1 MSAVANDSA
10 AGQPV
15 VETNGANGMNGVN
28 GMNGTNGIPV
38 DSQAQAHSHHG
49 IPLPH
54 RHHANPH
61 ATGGDVNNEAN
72 FEVVTDGRRKRNND
86 AEERQKE
93 EDERQG
99 KDSKEAKA
107 EKKQEK
113 EANGGAANAE
123 EDETTAAA
131 PSGHKQPKRAG
142 TVKDKYQ
149 KQKDK
154 VKAKTKPA
162 GGFDATPV
170 PDAPPGYTVKFTFHR
185 ATNLPA
191 ADLGTQA
198 SDPFCIAT
206 LTTALPK
213 RHKEDP
219 NLEHRTPTI
228 RKTLEPVWDDEWVV
242 ANVPAT
248 GFKLKVRLYDE
259 DWPDHNDRL
268 GNVTVLVHQ
277 LNEQWKGFPVA
288 DFEVK
293 KRAGSKRAYL
303 VKAATTA
310 LHRGASMTPRL
321 FMSAEVL
328 GLSDSPPHAHMY
340 TVAPTF
346 YFRHFSPMIGRLAGL
361 KVNKD
366 EEQDHSGSG
375 EPHAAT
381 AQAEARDNQEHGHN
395 IHEND
400 QQGAA
405 ANGGNGNR
413 GGSSSG
419 KTQKYDF
426 QANEIQLQ
434 GPVPTKMYHRYVEFR
449 PMIGMMF
456 SRSGLRG
463 RILHKALS
471 HQHRRI
477 YNFDSSTEY
486 HRFEPCTEEASL
498 QFLKLAHYDEG
509 GRIFTYVL
517 TLDGLFRFTE
527 TGKEFGI
534 DMLSKH
540 TMHSDVAAYIAC
552 SGEFL
557 IRRLKK
563 PLSDKHHKQEK
574 NSAEPHQPT
583 HPSDPEL
590 PGGPPHD
597 KPPTRP
603 EYYQLVIDNDSG
615 TYRPDASVLPDL
627 QSFLEKNFPGLGIV
641 TLACDDEE
649 DQKLK
654 EQQREIKK
662 TEGENVHMVL
672 NRSPSSS
679 SFSSDDVSDLE
690 DTERHNADNHQG
702 PTAPRRSK
710 KERMLDIMSADSP
723 IKGLKEEFAGGHHE
737 GEGEKAAGASK

>member
-1 MSAVANDSA
+1 MPAAVPNNGATGEPA
-10 AGQPV
+10 
-15 VETNGANGMNGVN
+15 VEPNGANAMNGTN
-28 GMNGTNGIPV
+28 GNTNGIPV
-38 DSQAQAHSHHG
+38 DSHAHDHHG
-49 IPLPH
+49 MPLPH

-61 ATGGDVNNEAN
+61 ATGGDVNHEAN

-107 EKKQEK
+107 EQKQEK
-113 EANGGAANAE
+113 EENGGVNAE
-123 EDETTAAA
+123 EDEATAAA
-131 PSGHKQPKRAG
+131 PSGHQQQPKRAG
-142 TVKDKYQ
+142 TMKDKYQ
-149 KQKDK
+149 NQKDK
-154 VKAKTKPA
+154 IKAKTKPA
-162 GGFDATPV
+162 GGFDSTPV

-198 SDPFCIAT
+198 SDPFCLAT

-328 GLSDSPPHAHMY
+328 GLSDSPPHAQMY
-340 TVAPTF
+340 TVAPTY

-361 KVNKD
+361 KVNAD
-366 EEQDHSGSG
+366 EEQDHSSG
-375 EPHAAT
+375 QPQAAS
-381 AQAEARDNQEHGHN
+381 AQAEARDNQANGN
-395 IHEND
+395 IHDHD
-400 QQGAA
+400 QRGAA
-405 ANGGNGNR
+405 ANGANGGN
-413 GGSSSG
+413 SSSSSNG

-463 RILHKALS
+463 RILHK
-471 HQHRRI
+471 
-477 YNFDSSTEY
+477 
-486 HRFEPCTEEASL
+486 
-498 QFLKLAHYDEG
+498 
-509 GRIFTYVL
+509 VL
-517 TLDGLFRFTE
+517 PTTRTP
-527 TGKEFGI
+527 TK
-534 DMLSKH
+534 
-540 TMHSDVAAYIAC
+540 
-552 SGEFL
+552 L
-557 IRRLKK
+557 IRTKLTNASR
-563 PLSDKHHKQEK
+563 PS
-574 NSAEPHQPT
+574 PT
-583 HPSDPEL
+583 STAASTTSTARPSTTASSPA
-590 PGGPPHD
+590 PR
-597 KPPTRP
+597 KPP
-603 EYYQLVIDNDSG
+603 
-615 TYRPDASVLPDL
+615 
-627 QSFLEKNFPGLGIV
+627 
-641 TLACDDEE
+641 C
-649 DQKLK
+649 
-654 EQQREIKK
+654 
-662 TEGENVHMVL
+662 
-672 NRSPSSS
+672 SSS
-679 SFSSDDVSDLE
+679 SWPTTTRAAASS
-690 DTERHNADNHQG
+690 
-702 PTAPRRSK
+702 PTS
-710 KERMLDIMSADSP
+710 
-723 IKGLKEEFAGGHHE
+723 
-737 GEGEKAAGASK
+737 

>member
-1 MSAVANDSA
+1 MSAAN
-10 AGQPV
+10 GPGE
-15 VETNGANGMNGVN
+15 VETNGANGA
-28 GMNGTNGIPV
+28 NGINGAKDINDANGISSTEAP
-38 DSQAQAHSHHG
+38 AH
-49 IPLPH
+49 PH
-54 RHHANPH
+54 INPH
-61 ATGGDVNNEAN
+61 ATGGVNHEAN

-86 AEERQKE
+86 AEEAQKE
-93 EDERQG
+93 HDKALGKDENQVKKEKKEQKANGDTNGADEDE
-99 KDSKEAKA
+99 A
-107 EKKQEK
+107 
-113 EANGGAANAE
+113 
-123 EDETTAAA
+123 TAAA
-131 PSGHKQPKRAG
+131 PSGHQQPKRSG
-142 TVKDKYQ
+142 TSGVKDKY
-149 KQKDK
+149 KSQKDK
-154 VKAKTKPA
+154 IKAKTKPE
-162 GGFDATPV
+162 GGFDSTPR
-170 PDAPPGYTVKFTFHR
+170 PRRAAGFTFHR

-191 ADLGTQA
+191 ADVGTQA
-198 SDPFCIAT
+198 SDPFCVAS
-206 LTTALPK
+206 LTTSLPK

-242 ANVPAT
+242 ANVPAS

-268 GNVTVLVHQ
+268 GNVTVVVHQ
-277 LNEQWKGFPVA
+277 LNEQWKGFPFA

-340 TVAPTF
+340 TLGPTF
-346 YFRHFSPMIGRLAGL
+346 YFRHFSPHDRPSRWP
-361 KVNKD
+361 
-366 EEQDHSGSG
+366 QDHSGGGAQAS
-375 EPHAAT
+375 AS
-381 AQAEARDNQEHGHN
+381 AQAEARDETANTNGANHS
-395 IHEND
+395 ND
-400 QQGAA
+400 QA
-405 ANGGNGNR
+405 
-413 GGSSSG
+413 GSSG
-419 KTQKYDF
+419 NKTQKYDF

-434 GPVPTKMYHRYVEFR
+434 GPVPTKLYHRYVEFR

-534 DMLSKH
+534 DLLSKH

-563 PLSDKHHKQEK
+563 PTADK
-574 NSAEPHQPT
+574 SPEPNQPT
-583 HPSDPEL
+583 HPQDPEV

-603 EYYQLVIDNDSG
+603 EYYQLIIDNDSG
-615 TYRPDASVLPDL
+615 TYRPDKSVLPDL
-627 QSFLEKNFPGLGIV
+627 QKFLEMNFPGLGIV
-641 TLACDDEE
+641 TLACDDDE

-654 EQQREIKK
+654 EQQREVKK
-662 TEGENVHMVL
+662 HEGQNVHMVL

-690 DTERHNADNHQG
+690 ETERHANA
-702 PTAPRRSK
+702 ASARRSR
-710 KERMLDIMSADSP
+710 KERMLDIMAEDSP
-723 IKGLKEEFAGGHHE
+723 MKAMRAEFGKGGHDHTE
-737 GEGEKAAGASK
+737 AGASK

>member
-1 MSAVANDSA
+1 MSAATD
-10 AGQPV
+10 
-15 VETNGANGMNGVN
+15 GANGLNGAKDVNGVN
-28 GMNGTNGIPV
+28 GNATTNGTGIPAE
-38 DSQAQAHSHHG
+38 SAHSHLG
-49 IPLPH
+49 IPHHH
-54 RHHANPH
+54 RANPH
-61 ATGGDVNNEAN
+61 ATGGDVNHEAN

-86 AEERQKE
+86 AEEKQWE
-93 EDERQG
+93 EDKAEG
-99 KDSKEAKA
+99 KDPSSKEVKA

-113 EANGGAANAE
+113 VANGGDAE
-123 EDETTAAA
+123 IDEATAAA
-131 PSGHKQPKRAG
+131 PSGHQKPKRAG
-142 TVKDKYQ
+142 TMKDKYQ
-149 KQKDK
+149 SQKDK
-154 VKAKTKPA
+154 IKAKTKPE
-162 GGFDATPV
+162 GGFDSTPV

-228 RKTLEPVWDDEWVV
+228 RRTLEPVWDDEWVV
-242 ANVPAT
+242 ANVPAS

-268 GNVTVLVHQ
+268 GNVTVLVHS

-340 TVAPTF
+340 TLAPTF

-366 EEQDHSGSG
+366 EEHDHSAEAKAS
-375 EPHAAT
+375 
-381 AQAEARDNQEHGHN
+381 AQAEARDNKESGANHK
-395 IHEND
+395 ND
-400 QQGAA
+400 QKGAA
-405 ANGGNGNR
+405 ANGDSSGN
-413 GGSSSG
+413 G

-426 QANEIQLQ
+426 QACEVQLQ

-456 SRSGLRG
+456 SKSGLRG

-534 DMLSKH
+534 DLLSKH

-563 PLSDKHHKQEK
+563 PISDKHKDQK
-574 NSAEPHQPT
+574 NSAELDQPT

-590 PGGPPHD
+590 PGGPPHET
-597 KPPTRP
+597 PPTRP

-615 TYRPDASVLPDL
+615 TYRPDASVLPEL
-627 QSFLEKNFPGLGIV
+627 QKFLEKNFPGLGIV

-662 TEGENVHMVL
+662 NEGENIHMVL

-679 SFSSDDVSDLE
+679 SFSSDDVSDLD
-690 DTERHNADNHQG
+690 DTERHNNAGGSG
-702 PTAPRRSK
+702 PTAPRRSR

-723 IKGLKEEFAGGHHE
+723 MKGLKEELAGGHKD
-737 GEGEKAAGASK
+737 GDAAAGVASK

>member
-1 MSAVANDSA
+1 MSAAANDNA
-10 AGQPV
+10 AGQGEV
-15 VETNGANGMNGVN
+15 GTANGANA
-28 GMNGTNGIPV
+28 NGIGEH
-38 DSQAQAHSHHG
+38 A
-49 IPLPH
+49 
-54 RHHANPH
+54 HHAIPHHHSNPH
-61 ATGGDVNNEAN
+61 ATGGGDVNHEAN

-86 AEERQKE
+86 AEAKQKE
-93 EDERQG
+93 EDEAQG
-99 KDSKEAKA
+99 KDEKDIKA
-107 EKKQEK
+107 EKKK
-113 EANGGAANAE
+113 EREVNGTNSKPNDANEDAA
-123 EDETTAAA
+123 TAAA
-131 PSGHKQPKRAG
+131 PSGMNPPKRIG
-142 TVKDKYQ
+142 TSGMKDKY
-149 KQKDK
+149 KNQKDK
-154 VKAKTKPA
+154 IKAKAKPA
-162 GGFDATPV
+162 GGFDTTPI

-198 SDPFCIAT
+198 SDPFCVAT
-206 LTTALPK
+206 LTTNLPK

-228 RKTLEPVWDDEWVV
+228 RKTLEPAWEDSWTV
-242 ANVPAT
+242 ANVPAS
-248 GFKLKVRLYDE
+248 GFKLKVRVYDE

-268 GNVTVLVHQ
+268 GNVTVLVHSV
-277 LNEQWKGFPVA
+277 NEQWKGFPVA
-288 DFEVK
+288 GFEVK

-328 GLSDSPPHAHMY
+328 GLSNSPPHAHMY
-340 TVAPTF
+340 TLGPTF

-361 KVNKD
+361 KVNRD
-366 EEQDHSGSG
+366 EEHDQNSG
-375 EPHAAT
+375 EAT
-381 AQAEARDNQEHGHN
+381 ATEQAEARDHPDTQNV
-395 IHEND
+395 
-400 QQGAA
+400 
-405 ANGGNGNR
+405 NGTDGNGNP
-413 GGSSSG
+413 GSSGHNNDQAGSSNN

-434 GPVPTKMYHRYVEFR
+434 GPVPPNLYHRYVEFR

-509 GRIFTYVL
+509 GRTFTYVL

-534 DMLSKH
+534 DLLSKH

-563 PLSDKHHKQEK
+563 PTA
-574 NSAEPHQPT
+574 SADPDPKQPT
-583 HPSDPEL
+583 HPRDAEV

-627 QSFLEKNFPGLGIV
+627 QKFLEMNFPGLGIV
-641 TLACDDEE
+641 TLACNDEE

-654 EQQREIKK
+654 EQQREVKK
-662 TEGENVHMVL
+662 NEGQNVHMVL

-679 SFSSDDVSDLE
+679 SLSSDDISDLDE
-690 DTERHNADNHQG
+690 TERHANEANQQS
-702 PTAPRRSK
+702 ARRSR
-710 KERMLDIMSADSP
+710 KERMLDIMSQDSP
-723 IKGLKEEFAGGHHE
+723 IKALKEEFGKGGHDHNA
-737 GEGEKAAGASK
+737 EGEKAGASK

>member
-1 MSAVANDSA
+1 MSAAN
-10 AGQPV
+10 GQGA
-15 VETNGANGMNGVN
+15 VETNGLNGADGVD
-28 GMNGTNGIPV
+28 GTNGTNGKTN
-38 DSQAQAHSHHG
+38 G
-49 IPLPH
+49 IARDGAPTHPH
-54 RHHANPH
+54 LNPH
-61 ATGGDVNNEAN
+61 AAGGVNHEAN

-86 AEERQKE
+86 AEEAQKE
-93 EDERQG
+93 HDRALGKDENQIKKENKSGVDEDE
-99 KDSKEAKA
+99 A
-107 EKKQEK
+107 
-113 EANGGAANAE
+113 
-123 EDETTAAA
+123 TAAA
-131 PSGHKQPKRAG
+131 PSGHQQPKRRG
-142 TVKDKYQ
+142 TSGVKDKY
-149 KQKDK
+149 KSQKDK
-154 VKAKTKPA
+154 IKAKTKPE

-198 SDPFCIAT
+198 SDPFCLAT
-206 LTTALPK
+206 LTTSLPK

-228 RKTLEPVWDDEWVV
+228 RKTLEPVWNDEWVV
-242 ANVPAT
+242 ANVPAS

-268 GNVTVLVHQ
+268 GNVTVMVHQ

-361 KVNKD
+361 KVNRD
-366 EEQDHSGSG
+366 EENDHSGGANGGAQAS
-375 EPHAAT
+375 AS
-381 AQAEARDNQEHGHN
+381 AQAEARDDTANTSGANHS
-395 IHEND
+395 ND
-400 QQGAA
+400 QA
-405 ANGGNGNR
+405 
-413 GGSSSG
+413 GGSN

-434 GPVPTKMYHRYVEFR
+434 GPVPTKLYHRYVEFR

-534 DMLSKH
+534 DLLSKH

-557 IRRLKK
+557 IRRLQK
-563 PLSDKHHKQEK
+563 PTADK
-574 NSAEPHQPT
+574 SPEPNQPT
-583 HPSDPEL
+583 HPQNPDL
-590 PGGPPHD
+590 PGGPPND

-615 TYRPDASVLPDL
+615 TYRPDKSVLPDL
-627 QSFLEKNFPGLGIV
+627 QKFLEKNFPGLGIV
-641 TLACDDEE
+641 TLACDDDE

-654 EQQREIKK
+654 EQQREVKK
-662 TEGENVHMVL
+662 NEGQNVHMVL

-690 DTERHNADNHQG
+690 ETERHANA
-702 PTAPRRSK
+702 ASARRSR
-710 KERMLDIMSADSP
+710 KERMLDIMAEDSP
-723 IKGLKEEFAGGHHE
+723 IKAMRAEFGKGGHDHTE
-737 GEGEKAAGASK
+737 GGRRGLPSRGGRLRVVAFS

>member
-1 MSAVANDSA
+1 MSAAVANDSVS
-10 AGQPV
+10 GQPA
-15 VETNGANGMNGVN
+15 VETNGVN
-28 GMNGTNGIPV
+28 GMNGTKDVNGTNGSTNGTGTPME
-38 DSQAQAHSHHG
+38 SHSHHG
-49 IPLPH
+49 IPLH
-54 RHHANPH
+54 HHHANPH
-61 ATGGDVNNEAN
+61 ASGGDVNHEAN

-86 AEERQKE
+86 AEEKQKE
-93 EDERQG
+93 EDKEQG
-99 KDSKEAKA
+99 KDSKETKAEAKA
-107 EKKQEK
+107 DK
-113 EANGGAANAE
+113 EANGGNADV
-123 EDETTAAA
+123 DEATAAA
-131 PSGHKQPKRAG
+131 PSGHPPPKRQG
-142 TVKDKYQ
+142 TNGVKDKYQ
-149 KQKDK
+149 SQKDK
-154 VKAKTKPA
+154 IKAKTKPE
-162 GGFDATPV
+162 GGFDSTPV

-248 GFKLKVRLYDE
+248 GFKLKVRIYDE

-277 LNEQWKGFPVA
+277 LNEQWKGFPLA

-328 GLSDSPPHAHMY
+328 GLSDSPPHAQMY

-366 EEQDHSGSG
+366 EEHDHSAEAKAS
-375 EPHAAT
+375 
-381 AQAEARDNQEHGHN
+381 AQAEARDNKENGANHN
-395 IHEND
+395 ND

-405 ANGGNGNR
+405 NR
-413 GGSSSG
+413 GSSNDNG

-463 RILHKALS
+463 RILHKV
-471 HQHRRI
+471 
-477 YNFDSSTEY
+477 
-486 HRFEPCTEEASL
+486 
-498 QFLKLAHYDEG
+498 
-509 GRIFTYVL
+509 FT
-517 TLDGLFRFTE
+517 T
-527 TGKEFGI
+527 I
-534 DMLSKH
+534 
-540 TMHSDVAAYIAC
+540 
-552 SGEFL
+552 
-557 IRRLKK
+557 
-563 PLSDKHHKQEK
+563 
-574 NSAEPHQPT
+574 
-583 HPSDPEL
+583 L
-590 PGGPPHD
+590 P
-597 KPPTRP
+597 
-603 EYYQLVIDNDSG
+603 QN
-615 TYRPDASVLPDL
+615 
-627 QSFLEKNFPGLGIV
+627 
-641 TLACDDEE
+641 
-649 DQKLK
+649 
-654 EQQREIKK
+654 
-662 TEGENVHMVL
+662 
-672 NRSPSSS
+672 
-679 SFSSDDVSDLE
+679 
-690 DTERHNADNHQG
+690 
-702 PTAPRRSK
+702 
-710 KERMLDIMSADSP
+710 
-723 IKGLKEEFAGGHHE
+723 
-737 GEGEKAAGASK
+737 

>member
-1 MSAVANDSA
+1 MSAAN
-10 AGQPV
+10 GQGA
-15 VETNGANGMNGVN
+15 VETNGTNGVN
-28 GMNGTNGIPV
+28 GINGTNGTNGHAKDIASDGAPT
-38 DSQAQAHSHHG
+38 H
-49 IPLPH
+49 PH
-54 RHHANPH
+54 LNPH
-61 ATGGDVNNEAN
+61 ATGGVNHEAN
-72 FEVVTDGRRKRNND
+72 FEVVTDGRRKRHND
-86 AEERQKE
+86 AEEAQKE
-93 EDERQG
+93 HDKALGKDENQIKKEKKENGDSGNKSGADEDE
-99 KDSKEAKA
+99 A
-107 EKKQEK
+107 
-113 EANGGAANAE
+113 
-123 EDETTAAA
+123 TAAA
-131 PSGHKQPKRAG
+131 PSGHHQPKRSG
-142 TVKDKYQ
+142 TSGVKDKY
-149 KQKDK
+149 KSQKDK
-154 VKAKTKPA
+154 IKAKTKPE

-198 SDPFCIAT
+198 SDPFCLAT
-206 LTTALPK
+206 LTTSLPK

-228 RKTLEPVWDDEWVV
+228 RKTLEPVWNDEWVV
-242 ANVPAT
+242 ANVPAS

-268 GNVTVLVHQ
+268 GNVTVVVHQ

-340 TVAPTF
+340 T
-346 YFRHFSPMIGRLAGL
+346 L
-361 KVNKD
+361 VNKD
-366 EEQDHSGSG
+366 EDNDPSGGNGAS
-375 EPHAAT
+375 AS
-381 AQAEARDNQEHGHN
+381 AQAEARDETANANGASHS
-395 IHEND
+395 ND
-400 QQGAA
+400 QA
-405 ANGGNGNR
+405 
-413 GGSSSG
+413 GSSSN

-434 GPVPTKMYHRYVEFR
+434 GPVPTKLYHRYVEFR

-463 RILHKALS
+463 RILHK
-471 HQHRRI
+471 HRRI

-534 DMLSKH
+534 DLLSKH

-563 PLSDKHHKQEK
+563 PTADK
-574 NSAEPHQPT
+574 SPEPNQPT
-583 HPSDPEL
+583 HPQDPDV
-590 PGGPPHD
+590 PGGPPND

-615 TYRPDASVLPDL
+615 TYRPDKSVLPDL
-627 QSFLEKNFPGLGIV
+627 QKFLEKNFPGLGIV
-641 TLACDDEE
+641 TLACDDDE

-654 EQQREIKK
+654 EQQREVKK
-662 TEGENVHMVL
+662 NEGQNVHMVL

-690 DTERHNADNHQG
+690 ETERHANA
-702 PTAPRRSK
+702 ASARRSR
-710 KERMLDIMSADSP
+710 KERMLDIMAEDSP
-723 IKGLKEEFAGGHHE
+723 MKAMRAEFGKGDTTTPRGRRR
-737 GEGEKAAGASK
+737 GASK

>member
-1 MSAVANDSA
+1 MSAANDLNAGPPPAAA
-10 AGQPV
+10 AGEV
-15 VETNGANGMNGVN
+15 GTTNGNSDANNVNNTNNNAPMNGVN
-28 GMNGTNGIPV
+28 APAA
-38 DSQAQAHSHHG
+38 SAQAPAASTSNQA
-49 IPLPH
+49 PH
-54 RHHANPH
+54 VNPH
-61 ATGGDVNNEAN
+61 AAGGVNNEAN

-86 AEERQKE
+86 AEEKQKAHDKEQKE
-93 EDERQG
+93 KDKDEELRDG
-99 KDSKEAKA
+99 
-107 EKKQEK
+107 EK
-113 EANGGAANAE
+113 EGKRGQQANGTNEGDGDTAN
-123 EDETTAAA
+123 AA
-131 PSGHKQPKRAG
+131 PSGTGADDDSPKAPNRSGTAG
-142 TVKDKYQ
+142 IKEKY
-149 KQKDK
+149 KNQKDK
-154 VKAKTKPA
+154 IKDKTKPE
-162 GGFDATPV
+162 GGFDRTPV

-191 ADLGTQA
+191 ADVSTQA

-219 NLEHRTPTI
+219 NLAHRTPTI
-228 RKTLEPVWDDEWVV
+228 RRTLEPQWEDEWIV
-242 ANVPAT
+242 ANVPAS
-248 GFKLKVRLYDE
+248 GFKLKVRIYDE

-268 GNVTVLVHQ
+268 GNVTVIVHRI
-277 LNEQWKGFPVA
+277 NEQWKGFPVS

-321 FMSAEVL
+321 FMSAQVL
-328 GLSDSPPHAHMY
+328 GPSNSQPNAHMY
-340 TVAPTF
+340 TLGPTF

-366 EEQDHSGSG
+366 EEHDHSAEAKAS
-375 EPHAAT
+375 
-381 AQAEARDNQEHGHN
+381 AQAEARDNK
-395 IHEND
+395 EN
-400 QQGAA
+400 GTNGN
-405 ANGGNGNR
+405 ANGDKANGESA
-413 GGSSSG
+413 GGSGSN

-434 GPVPTKMYHRYVEFR
+434 GPVPPKLYHRYVEFR

-534 DMLSKH
+534 DLLSKH

-563 PLSDKHHKQEK
+563 PTASSDP
-574 NSAEPHQPT
+574 EPDQPT
-583 HPSDPEL
+583 HPRDPDV
-590 PGGPPHD
+590 PHGPPHE

-615 TYRPDASVLPDL
+615 TYRPDKSVLPDL
-627 QSFLEKNFPGLGIV
+627 QKFLEMNFPGLGIV
-641 TLACDDEE
+641 TLSCDDDE

-654 EQQREIKK
+654 EQQREVKK
-662 TEGENVHMVL
+662 NEGQNVHMVL
-672 NRSPSSS
+672 NRSPSAS

-690 DTERHNADNHQG
+690 ETEAHAAAEHARKS
-702 PTAPRRSK
+702 R
-710 KERMLDIMSADSP
+710 KERLLEAMANDNPM
-723 IKGLKEEFAGGHHE
+723 KGLKAEFGGGAGHHH
-737 GEGEKAAGASK
+737 GDGEKATASK